1 MEVKKVS
8 YVTSIKTAIFI
19 FPIVAFLFTIPF
31 ILHQYHKYGSIHKLR
46 VFIIYSFIL
55 YMMCIYFLVILPL
68 PKMSEVTASYKDMMQ
83 LTPFAF
89 IRDFFHETSLV
100 ITNPKTYL
108 TALKEPC
115 VYVVV
120 FNIVMTIPF
129 GMYLRY
135 YFKYDLKKVLIASF
149 LLSLFFE
156 LTQLSGLYFIYK
168 GPYRL
173 FDVDDIILNT
183 SGGVLGFLLFGLL
196 KNLLPTREKIDED
209 SYTNGRVVSGL
220 RRMTIFGLDTFLYI
234 LIYILI
240 FIFIRIKHLGVILF
254 FIYFGLIPLIL
265 CGKTLG
271 SKFLNVVVE
280 VPNQLFL
287 RMIFKNIFLYFYYF
301 VLPFLFMWVSLYGMN
316 LFDFRT
322 HGKIIFLIILLIF
335 LLLFYII
342 HFLILF
348 IKGKIYYDKIFK
360 ISYKSTISKEE

>member
-8 YVTSIKTAIFI
+8 YVTSIKTAIFV

-55 YMMCIYFLVILPL
+55 YMMCTYFLVILPL
-68 PKMSEVTASYKDMMQ
+68 PKMSEVTSSYKDMMQ
-83 LTPFAF
+83 VIPFSF
-89 IRDFFHETSLV
+89 IRDFLRETSLV

-108 TALKEPC
+108 PALKEPC
-115 VYVVV
+115 VYTVV
-120 FNIVMTIPF
+120 FNIFMTVPF

-135 YFKYDLKKVLIASF
+135 YFKYDLKKVFVASF

-156 LTQLSGLYFIYK
+156 FTQLSGLYFIYK

-173 FDVDDIILNT
+173 FDVDDLILNT
-183 SGGVLGFLLFGLL
+183 SGGVLGYLLFGLL
-196 KNLLPTREKIDED
+196 KSWLPSRERIDED
-209 SYTNGRVVSGL
+209 SYMNGKIVSGL
-220 RRMTIFGLDTFLYI
+220 RRMTIFGLDTFLY
-234 LIYILI
+234 LFIYTLI
-240 FIFIRIKHLGVILF
+240 FIFIQIEHLGVFLF
-254 FIYFGLIPLIL
+254 LIYFGLIPLIL

-271 SKFLNVVVE
+271 SKFLNVEME
-280 VPNQLFL
+280 VPNHLFL

-301 VLPFLFMWVSLYGMN
+301 VLPFFFTWACVYGMN
-316 LFDFRT
+316 VFDLSAY
-322 HGKIIFLIILLIF
+322 GKIMILLSLLVF
-335 LLLFYII
+335 LLLFYLI

-360 ISYKSTISKEE
+360 MSYKSTILKGE